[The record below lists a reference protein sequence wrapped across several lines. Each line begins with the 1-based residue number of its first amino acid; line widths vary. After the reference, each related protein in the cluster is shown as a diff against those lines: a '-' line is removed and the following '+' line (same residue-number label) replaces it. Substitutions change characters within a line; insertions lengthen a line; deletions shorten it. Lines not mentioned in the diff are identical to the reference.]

1 MTCTVTEPA
10 ASSQSKDGRKLAEPK
25 NLPITKKLFRKESL
39 LKYAWSTGKGF
50 FIGIIN
56 GLLGA
61 GGGMLAIPILTKSG
75 LNQTQAH
82 ATSVAIIFPLS
93 IFSAILYLNAGRVVF
108 QDVYYYL
115 PWGIAGAFIG
125 VWLLPKIPRKLLR
138 KLFALITIFAGLRL
152 LF

>member
-1 MTCTVTEPA
+1 MEKQKSCPM
-10 ASSQSKDGRKLAEPK
+10 
-25 NLPITKKLFRKESL
+25 NKKVVMSHLWNS
-39 LKYAWSTGKGF
+39 GKGF

-61 GGGMLAIPILTKSG
+61 GGGMLAVPILTKSG

-82 ATSVAIIFPLS
+82 ATSVAVIFPLS
-93 IFSAILYLNAGRVVF
+93 VFSAFLYLKAGRV
-108 QDVYYYL
+108 QLPDAYAYL
-115 PWGIAGAFIG
+115 PWGIAGALIG

-138 KLFALITIFAGLRL
+138 RLFALLTVFAGLRL

>member
-1 MTCTVTEPA
+1 M
-10 ASSQSKDGRKLAEPK
+10 SKLWSD
-25 NLPITKKLFRKESL
+25 KKTL
-39 LKYAWSTGKGF
+39 LKYTWSSGKGF

-61 GGGMLAIPILTKSG
+61 GGGMLAVPILTKSG

-93 IFSAILYLNAGRVVF
+93 IFSAILYLNAGRVQF
-108 QDVYYYL
+108 QDVYSYL
-115 PWGIAGAFIG
+115 PWGIAGALIG
-125 VWLLPKIPRKLLR
+125 VWLLPRIPRKLLR

-152 LF
+152 LFR